1 MPLRTL
7 SIKTL
12 EDSGLARL
20 SEREPSINVNVY
32 GNHIQN
38 LVKSIAYAIF
48 PVTSL
53 IGDVYKDVFPQTA
66 EGDVLDAN
74 FGAMEGLLRKP
85 ASKSTGK
92 IAVFDSIG
100 TNIPVFTKYNTSDG
114 VEVETVLAGTV
125 AIQVTTIASVVNN
138 DGVVTFTA
146 GLVPHNIPKGS
157 LSTISIGNP
166 LVDGVREIVGVSQS
180 TFSIV
185 IDSITPISGTG
196 TATAN
201 YAVIQSQTVSDGADS
216 QVEGSIELQGDNEAY
231 ALFSGLSGGAD
242 KESDT
247 SYKARIIKT
256 RGALEGVFTQ
266 PQIILAA
273 LSVPGNTRAW
283 VVSPKTLVAGGTPGV
298 AGYKPQP
305 GEVCVYFLRDN
316 DVYPIPDAGE
326 IATTKDAIIQKGRMP
341 ANTLDSDI
349 FVFSPTLVTALIQ
362 IDNLSPNTPEMRA
375 SIEGE
380 VRAYFEDFVDFE
392 TSVSAE
398 DLISVVKSTR
408 DPANRAVST
417 FNVVST
423 DQNPGSGG
431 LLVYGAIQ
439 WL

>member
-180 TFSIV
+180 TFSCW
-185 IDSITPISGTG
+185 SMQPTR
-196 TATAN
+196 
-201 YAVIQSQTVSDGADS
+201 QKLVS
-216 QVEGSIELQGDNEAY
+216 
-231 ALFSGLSGGAD
+231 LS
-242 KESDT
+242 
-247 SYKARIIKT
+247 
-256 RGALEGVFTQ
+256 
-266 PQIILAA
+266 
-273 LSVPGNTRAW
+273 
-283 VVSPKTLVAGGTPGV
+283 
-298 AGYKPQP
+298 
-305 GEVCVYFLRDN
+305 
-316 DVYPIPDAGE
+316 
-326 IATTKDAIIQKGRMP
+326 
-341 ANTLDSDI
+341 
-349 FVFSPTLVTALIQ
+349 
-362 IDNLSPNTPEMRA
+362 
-375 SIEGE
+375 
-380 VRAYFEDFVDFE
+380 
-392 TSVSAE
+392 
-398 DLISVVKSTR
+398 
-408 DPANRAVST
+408 
-417 FNVVST
+417 
-423 DQNPGSGG
+423 
-431 LLVYGAIQ
+431 
-439 WL
+439 

>member
-38 LVKSIAYAIF
+38 LVKSIAYGIF
-48 PVTSL
+48 PATSL
-53 IGDVYKDVFPQTA
+53 VGDVYKDAFPQTA

-114 VEVETVLAGTV
+114 IEVETTASSTV
-125 AIQVTTIASVVNN
+125 AMQITTISSVVNN
-138 DGVVTFTA
+138 DGFVTFTA
-146 GLVPHNIPKGS
+146 SVVPHTIPKGAS
-157 LSTISIGNP
+157 VTISISNP
-166 LVDGVREIVGVSQS
+166 LVDGVREILGVSDS
-180 TFSIV
+180 TFSIE
-185 IDSITPISGTG
+185 IDSIVPISGTG
-196 TATAN
+196 AATAN
-201 YAVIQSQTVSDGADS
+201 YAVIQAQTVSDGAGS
-216 QVEGSIELQGDNEAY
+216 QVGGSIELQGDNEAY
-231 ALFSGLSGGAD
+231 TLFSGLSGGAG

-316 DVYPIPDAGE
+316 DVSPIPDAVE

-375 SIEGE
+375 AIEGE
-380 VRAYFEDFVDFE
+380 MRAYFEDFVDFE
-392 TSVSAE
+392 TAVSTE

-417 FNVVST
+417 FNVVNT

>member
-12 EDSGLARL
+12 EDSGIARL

-32 GNHIQN
+32 GSHIQN
-38 LVKSIAYAIF
+38 LVKSVAYAIF
-48 PVTSL
+48 PATSL
-53 IGDVYKDVFPQTA
+53 IGDVYKDAFPQTA

-85 ASKSTGK
+85 ASKSTGQ

-100 TNIPVFTKYNTSDG
+100 TTIPIFTKYNTSDG
-114 VEVETVLAGTV
+114 IEIETTASGTV
-125 AIQVTTIASVVNN
+125 ATQITTISSVVNN
-138 DGVVTFTA
+138 DGFVTFTA
-146 GLVPHNIPKGS
+146 SVVPHTIPKGAS
-157 LSTISIGNP
+157 ITISIGNP
-166 LVDGVREIVGVSQS
+166 LVDGVREIVGVSDS
-180 TFSIV
+180 TFSIE
-185 IDSITPISGTG
+185 IDSIVSISGAG

-201 YAVIQSQTVSDGADS
+201 YAIIQAQTVSDGVAS
-216 QVEGSIELQGDNEAY
+216 QVSGSIELQGDNEAY
-231 ALFSGLSGGAD
+231 TLFSRLSGGAD
-242 KESDT
+242 KESDND
-247 SYKARIIKT
+247 YKARIIKT

-283 VVSPKTLVAGGTPGV
+283 VVSPKSLVTGGTPGV

-316 DVYPIPDAGE
+316 DVDPIPDAGE

-341 ANTLDSDI
+341 ANTLYSDI
-349 FVFSPTLVTALIQ
+349 FVFAPNLVTALIQ
-362 IDNLSPNTPEMRA
+362 IQNLSPNTPEMRA
-375 SIEGE
+375 AIENE
-380 VRAYFEDFVDFE
+380 MQAYFEDFVDFE
-392 TSVSAE
+392 TAVSVE
-398 DLISVVKSTR
+398 DIIYVVKSTR
-408 DPANRAVST
+408 DRSNRAVSA
-417 FNVVST
+417 FNVIST